1 MKTGSCC
8 MMFMFAAALFGG
20 SAWAQAP
27 AKAAPSQEEQ
37 IKAYVNMLRKDVRGE
52 WQSIVDQ
59 AMALEPADKAKF
71 WGVYDGYQKEM
82 KALWDRRLANIKLYA
97 QNFDKMTDATADKI
111 AAAAMANEQDNV
123 ALRNK
128 YYGQMKAALG
138 PRSAARF
145 WQVETMLGQ
154 LIGLQ
159 LGAEIPLM
167 H

>member
-1 MKTGSCC
+1 MKTESCWLTLASTL
-8 MMFMFAAALFGG
+8 FAGV
-20 SAWAQAP
+20 AWAQAP
-27 AKAAPSQEEQ
+27 VKAPASQEDQ

-52 WQSIVDQ
+52 WQTIVDQ
-59 AMALEPADKAKF
+59 AMGLEAGDKAKF
-71 WGVYDGYQKEM
+71 WGVYDGYQKEV

-97 QNFDKMTDATADKI
+97 QNFDKMTDPVADKI
-111 AAAAMANEQDNV
+111 AAAAMANEQDNL
-123 ALRNK
+123 AIRNK

-138 PRSAARF
+138 SKAAARF

>member
-1 MKTGSCC
+1 MKMGSCC
-8 MMFMFAAALFGG
+8 LTLAAALLAVG
-20 SAWAQAP
+20 AWAQAP
-27 AKAAPSQEEQ
+27 AKAAPSQDDQ
-37 IKAYVNMLRKDVRGE
+37 IKAYVDILRKDVRGE

-59 AMALEPADKAKF
+59 AMGLEPGDKAKF

-97 QNFDKMTDATADKI
+97 QNFDKLTDPVADNI

-123 ALRNK
+123 AIRNK

-138 PRSAARF
+138 PKVAARF

-159 LGAEIPLM
+159 VGAEIPLM

>member
-1 MKTGSCC
+1 ML
-8 MMFMFAAALFGG
+8 AAAMFTGI
-20 SAWAQAP
+20 AWAQAP
-27 AKAAPSQEEQ
+27 ASNDDQM
-37 IKAYVNMLRKDVRGE
+37 KAYVNMLRKDVRGE

-59 AMALEPADKAKF
+59 AMGLDAGDKAKF

-82 KALWDRRLANIKLYA
+82 TALWDRRLANIKLYA
-97 QNFDKMTDATADKI
+97 LNWDKMTDPMADQIAT
-111 AAAAMANEQDNV
+111 AAMANEQDNV
-123 ALRNK
+123 SIRSK
-128 YYGQMKAALG
+128 YYEQMKATLG
-138 PRSAARF
+138 SKVAGRF

>member
-1 MKTGSCC
+1 MKTSLCC
-8 MMFMFAAALFGG
+8 LTLTAALFGCV
-20 SAWAQAP
+20 AWAQAP
-27 AKAAPSQEEQ
+27 ASQEDQ

-59 AMALEPADKAKF
+59 AMGLEAADKAKF

-82 KALWDRRLANIKLYA
+82 KALFDRRLANIKLYA
-97 QNFDKMTDATADKI
+97 QNFNKMTDPIADKI
-111 AAAAMANEQDNV
+111 ASAAMANEQDSV
-123 ALRNK
+123 AIRNK
-128 YYGQMKAALG
+128 YYGQVKAALG
-138 PRSAARF
+138 PRVAARF

>member
-1 MKTGSCC
+1 MKMGLCC
-8 MMFMFAAALFGG
+8 LTLAAALLAGG
-20 SAWAQAP
+20 AWAQTP
-27 AKAAPSQEEQ
+27 AKAAPSQEDQ
-37 IKAYVNMLRKDVRGE
+37 IKAYVDMLRKDVRGE
-52 WQSIVDQ
+52 WQSIADQ
-59 AMALEPADKAKF
+59 AMGLEAGDKAKF

-97 QNFDKMTDATADKI
+97 QNFDKLTDPVADKI

-123 ALRNK
+123 AIRNK

-138 PRSAARF
+138 PKAAARF

-159 LGAEIPLM
+159 LGSEIPLM

>member
-1 MKTGSCC
+1 MKMGSYCLTL
-8 MMFMFAAALFGG
+8 AAALLAGG
-20 SAWAQAP
+20 AWAQAP
-27 AKAAPSQEEQ
+27 AKAAPSQEDQ
-37 IKAYVNMLRKDVRGE
+37 IKAYVDMLRKDVRGE

-59 AMALEPADKAKF
+59 AMGLEPGDIDKF
-71 WGVYDGYQKEM
+71 WGVYDGYQNEM

-97 QNFDKMTDATADKI
+97 QNFDKLTDPVADKI

-123 ALRNK
+123 AIRNK

-138 PRSAARF
+138 PKVAARF

-154 LIGLQ
+154 VIGLQ
-159 LGAEIPLM
+159 VGAEIPLM

>member
-1 MKTGSCC
+1 MKTKLFCLTL
-8 MMFMFAAALFGG
+8 AAASFAGVTWALG
-20 SAWAQAP
+20 SA
-27 AKAAPSQEEQ
+27 SQEDQ
-37 IKAYVNMLRKDVRGE
+37 MKAYVNMLRKDVRGE

-59 AMALEPADKAKF
+59 AMGLEAADKAKF

-97 QNFDKMTDATADKI
+97 QNFDKMTDPVADKI

-123 ALRNK
+123 TIRNK

-138 PRSAARF
+138 PKAAARF

>member
-1 MKTGSCC
+1 MKRKLCC
-8 MMFMFAAALFGG
+8 LTLAAASFAGV
-20 SAWAQAP
+20 AWAQAP
-27 AKAAPSQEEQ
+27 ASHEDQV
-37 IKAYVNMLRKDVRGE
+37 KAYVNMLRKDVRGE

-59 AMALEPADKAKF
+59 AMGLEPGDKAKF

-82 KALWDRRLANIKLYA
+82 TALWDRRLANIKLYA
-97 QNFDKMTDATADKI
+97 QNFDNMTDPTADKI

-123 ALRNK
+123 AIRSK
-128 YYGQMKAALG
+128 YYGQMKATLG
-138 PRSAARF
+138 SKVAGRF